1 MNHKFVYNDESE
13 VNASAIGLDTGVEND
28 VDADKLFLPDFAVMN
43 GTSAGT
49 KAECPSF
56 MVDLSDLFPFLKVHQ
71 LPLYMIN
78 EPINIEL
85 TFHPTT
91 KFRTQIADT
100 DTTDIAM
107 NIVQSQL
114 KFCADYIFYG
124 ATDEMER
131 YANANRD
138 MSFSSI

>member
-1 MNHKFVYNDESE
+1 
-13 VNASAIGLDTGVEND
+13 
-28 VDADKLFLPDFAVMN
+28 MN

-91 KFRTQIADT
+91 KLRTQIADS
-100 DTTDIAM
+100 DTADIPM
-107 NIVQSQL
+107 NIVQSEL

-124 ATDEMER
+124 VLLMKW
-131 YANANRD
+131 ND
-138 MSFSSI
+138 MLMLIKTCHFRLVIIALLNILQVQQHLEVV